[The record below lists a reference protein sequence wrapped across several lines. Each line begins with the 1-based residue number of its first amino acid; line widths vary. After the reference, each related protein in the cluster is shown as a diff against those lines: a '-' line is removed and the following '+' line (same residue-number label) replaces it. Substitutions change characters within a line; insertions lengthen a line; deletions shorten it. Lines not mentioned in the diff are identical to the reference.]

1 MTQTPNPTGDPTP
14 IEPSMQAAPEAAEA
28 PEAPASRQDRR
39 KDSQSVIREIMGSS
53 GVLIFFA
60 ILLALIIG
68 AILVAAFDPRVQ
80 TTASYLF
87 ARPSDFFAAVW
98 HSISGFFSSLFR
110 GALFDYSASSTA
122 RMVRPLTESMT
133 NAVPLILAGLS
144 VAVAFRAGLFNIG
157 AQGQIILGA
166 LVGGYVGIAWELPV
180 GLHLIVAVLGAAL
193 GGAIWG
199 SIPGILKAK
208 AGANEVIVTIMLNSI
223 ALYLL
228 NFLLKTQTF
237 IGDGFPGISLEV
249 APTATFPPMISPM
262 FRLHWG
268 FLVAILATVAVW
280 WIMERSTFGFELK
293 AVGANPEAAKSAG
306 MSVQKVII
314 LTMLLSGGLA
324 GLAATSP
331 TLGTEQ
337 FLTAGIAANYG
348 FDAITVALL
357 GRSRPLGTF
366 LAGLLFGALNAGGS
380 LMQAAANI
388 PVDIIQVAQASIVLL
403 IAAPPLVRM
412 IFRLPLPRDK
422 RVMDT
427 PVAAATSGGAQS

>member
-1 MTQTPNPTGDPTP
+1 MSDTQTAKRVQ
-14 IEPSMQAAPEAAEA
+14 EPVGNHVM
-28 PEAPASRQDRR
+28 RD
-39 KDSQSVIREIMGSS
+39 IMASS
-53 GVLIFFA
+53 GVMVALAVI
-60 ILLALIIG
+60 LALVIG
-68 AILVAAFDPRVQ
+68 AVLVTIFDPVFRE
-80 TTASYLF
+80 TMTYFF
-87 ARPSDFFAAVW
+87 ARPGDAFIAA
-98 HSISGFFSSLFR
+98 GMAAGGYFTSLFR
-110 GALFDYSASSTA
+110 GAIFDYEALTFA
-122 RMVRPLTESMT
+122 RGIRPLTETLANSI
-133 NAVPLILAGLS
+133 PLIITGLAVG
-144 VAVAFRAGLFNIG
+144 VGFRGGLFNIG
-157 AQGQIILGA
+157 GQGQFIVGA
-166 LVGGYVGIAWELPV
+166 IAAGYVGFAFQWPPGIHLIAAILAAIIAGSLWGAIV
-180 GLHLIVAVLGAAL
+180 GL
-193 GGAIWG
+193 
-199 SIPGILKAK
+199 LKAK
-208 AGANEVIVTIMLNSI
+208 VRANEVIVTIMLNSI

>member
-1 MTQTPNPTGDPTP
+1 MTDTNPKRG
-14 IEPSMQAAPEAAEA
+14 Q
-28 PEAPASRQDRR
+28 APAGNQVMRD
-39 KDSQSVIREIMGSS
+39 IMASS
-53 GVLIFFA
+53 GVMIALAVI
-60 ILLALIIG
+60 LALVIG
-68 AILVAAFDPRVQ
+68 AVLVTIFDPIFRE
-80 TTASYLF
+80 TMTY
-87 ARPSDFFAAVW
+87 
-98 HSISGFFSSLFR
+98 FFSRPADAFIAAGMAAGGYFTSLFR
-110 GALFDYSASSTA
+110 GAIFDYEALTFA
-122 RMVRPLTESMT
+122 RGIRPLTETLT
-133 NAVPLILAGLS
+133 NSIPLIITGLAVG
-144 VAVAFRAGLFNIG
+144 VGFRGGLFNIG
-157 AQGQIILGA
+157 AQGQFIVGA
-166 LVGGYVGIAWELPV
+166 IAAGYVGFAFDLPPVIHLIAAILAAIIAGSLWGAIV
-180 GLHLIVAVLGAAL
+180 GLM
-193 GGAIWG
+193 
-199 SIPGILKAK
+199 KAK
-208 AGANEVIVTIMLNSI
+208 VRANEVIVTIMLNSI

-237 IGDGFPGISLEV
+237 IGEGFPGISLEV
-249 APTATFPPMISPM
+249 GPNATFPPMITPM

-293 AVGANPEAAKSAG
+293 AVGANPEAARSSG
-306 MSVQKVII
+306 MSVQRVII
-314 LTMLLSGGLA
+314 VTMLLSGGLA
-324 GLAATSP
+324 GLAATAP

-388 PVDIIQVAQASIVLL
+388 PIDIVQVAQATIVLL
-403 IAAPPLVRM
+403 IAAPPLVRA

-427 PVAAATSGGAQS
+427 PAPAAPAAPAASTSGGAQS